1 MEFFEMYRLS
11 FPAEFSQ
18 ICETLSSQNG
28 PVVAIVVRTEDAVAC
43 LRKLCG
49 PHRPEDARKS
59 NPQSLRAQFGKT
71 LAENAVHCTD
81 LEEDG
86 SIECEYF
93 FSLLKANKNFVR

>member
-1 MEFFEMYRLS
+1 MYRLA

-28 PVVAIVVRTEDAVAC
+28 PVVAIEVRTEDAVAC

-59 NPQSLRAQFGKT
+59 NP
-71 LAENAVHCTD
+71 
-81 LEEDG
+81 
-86 SIECEYF
+86 
-93 FSLLKANKNFVR
+93 